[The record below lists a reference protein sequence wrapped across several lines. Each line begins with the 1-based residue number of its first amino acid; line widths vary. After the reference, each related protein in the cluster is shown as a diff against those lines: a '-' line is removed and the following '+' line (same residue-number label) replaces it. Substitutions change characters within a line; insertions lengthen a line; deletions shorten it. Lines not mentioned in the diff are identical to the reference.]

1 MTNTQIGTKA
11 LTETEIEGITEYAWD
26 DTHVYEIGIESFP
39 GHITNTC
46 LIIDSE
52 VTLFDTGLGG
62 KKALQEFQRG
72 LEVISTHFGQNVSIA
87 DISGIIISH
96 GHVDHWGLLVHPEL
110 KGGKVITTETDN
122 GVLKYR
128 MQ

>member
-1 MTNTQIGTKA
+1 MCGGAPHKNISNPVLHLPREKSYVKIKTAYGRELSSMTNTQIGTKA

-52 VTLFDTGLGG
+52 VTLFDTAVKKRCRSSKEGLRSS
-62 KKALQEFQRG
+62 AR
-72 LEVISTHFGQNVSIA
+72 
-87 DISGIIISH
+87 ISGKTYQLQIS
-96 GHVDHWGLLVHPEL
+96 PA
-110 KGGKVITTETDN
+110 
-122 GVLKYR
+122 
-128 MQ
+128 